1 MGPNPSPN
9 LGIRPF
15 VGNPMIGFPDSFM
28 VAVTR
33 RGHAL
38 CLGNRSTVDSPAS
51 QKSLSRLTK
60 ATAAHQA
67 ARKHADKFLI
77 RVVILFGLIILAM
90 SWLVWHR

>member
-1 MGPNPSPN
+1 
-9 LGIRPF
+9 
-15 VGNPMIGFPDSFM
+15 MIGFPDSFM
-28 VAVTR
+28 VAVTP

-67 ARKHADKFLI
+67 ARKHADKFPDQGGDPV
-77 RVVILFGLIILAM
+77 RSDYPRDVLAGM
-90 SWLVWHR
+90 ASVTHSHS